1 MRKDDDFRKYYDLDD
16 DYIGKGGFGQ
26 VFRATD
32 RTTNEPRAIKVIDL
46 REFIKSYI
54 NNGKPLSDKEL
65 QDTIK
70 SKINEIDIMR
80 RMEGENH
87 QNKNTVKVYEYYY
100 IKNKEIAIVMELCD
114 KNLAALIGERF
125 NEPKPKFTFE
135 EIRNILNQ
143 LNNSFKLLDEFKIAH
158 RDLKPANILVKYEN
172 DKDKNNYI
180 IKLCDYGEAKRLT
193 VTKKLF
199 STVVLTENYAAP
211 EILEG
216 NKYGLKCDL
225 WSLGII
231 IYQLYFG
238 KVPYDGSGVI
248 AYMNQIRDNG
258 QELLKVTGN
267 EDFDDLIRKLLIKDP
282 NKRISWEDYFNHPF
296 LNFSQIL
303 ITLKVQNKD
312 LNKKEKGQKNY
323 IYFLNNQNNENNEI
337 KNLKNEDCN
346 LYINGVKTE
355 FKFCFE
361 PEKEGIY
368 EIKLVFKKK
377 LTNCSYMFCNCDNII
392 KIDLSSFDSSQV
404 KNMNYMFGK
413 CHFLEEINL
422 ANLETSNVTDM
433 SYLFNKCSTL
443 KKIIFPDS
451 FNTNN
456 VANMSLMFH
465 NCFDLTEI
473 NFPPSFVTK
482 KVKNMESMFSNCY
495 RVKKLDLRNF
505 ETNEV
510 INMGYMFENCAELK
524 EILIDP
530 DKFKTDNVV
539 FMGKMFYNCS
549 NLGSVNIK
557 KFDYSNVKYMDHMF
571 VDCNKLKEI
580 DLSKL
585 KISKDEIN
593 TNKIFEDL
601 KDVSVKVGK
610 DIINKFKNIFKD
622 VKLITI

>member
-1 MRKDDDFRKYYDLDD
+1 MEIDNDFRKYYDIDD
-16 DYIGKGGFGQ
+16 DYIGGGGSGK
-26 VFRATD
+26 VFKATD
-32 RTTNEPRAIKVIDL
+32 RKTNELRAIKVIDL
-46 REFIKSYI
+46 KKFIKSHIDYGMDLSEEKLQEVI
-54 NNGKPLSDKEL
+54 NYKLKE
-65 QDTIK
+65 IK
-70 SKINEIDIMR
+70 IMEL
-80 RMEGENH
+80 MEGKNH
-87 QNKNTVKVYEYYY
+87 KNKNTVKLYEYYY

-180 IKLCDYGEAKRLT
+180 IKLCNYGEADRLT
-193 VTKKLF
+193 KTKNVF
-199 STVVLTENYAAP
+199 STVVFTENYAAP

-216 NKYGLKCDL
+216 KKYDLKCDL
-225 WSLGII
+225 WSLGVI

-238 KVPYDGSGVI
+238 KVPYDGIGVI
-248 AYMNQIRDNG
+248 SYMNQIIEDG
-258 QELLKVTGN
+258 QDLLYITGN
-267 EDFDDLIRKLLIKDP
+267 DDFDDLIRKLLIKDP
-282 NKRISWEDYFNHPF
+282 NDRISWEEYFNHPF
-296 LNFSQIL
+296 LNCNKIL
-303 ITLKVQNKD
+303 ITIKVQNRD
-312 LNKKEKGQKNY
+312 LNKKEKGQNNY
-323 IYFLNNQNNENNEI
+323 IYFLNNENNEI
-337 KNLKNEDCN
+337 NNLKNEDCD

-361 PEKEGIY
+361 PDKEGIY

-377 LTNCSYMFCNCDNII
+377 LTNCSYMFCNCNNII
-392 KIDLSSFDSSQV
+392 KIDLSLFDSSQV
-404 KNMNYMFGK
+404 TNMHYMFGK
-413 CHFLEEINL
+413 CHFMEEINL
-422 ANLETSNVTDM
+422 SNLETSNVTDM
-433 SYLFNKCSTL
+433 SCLFNKCPSL

-465 NCFDLTEI
+465 NCFDLMEI

-482 KVKNMESMFSNCY
+482 KVENMESMFSNCY
-495 RVKKLDLRNF
+495 KLKKLDLRNF

-524 EILIDP
+524 EILINP

-549 NLGSVNIK
+549 NLESVNIN
-557 KFDYSNVKYMDHMF
+557 KFNYSKVKYMDHMF
-571 VDCNKLKEI
+571 EDCNKLKEI

-585 KISKDEIN
+585 KISKD
-593 TNKIFEDL
+593 
-601 KDVSVKVGK
+601 
-610 DIINKFKNIFKD
+610 
-622 VKLITI
+622 